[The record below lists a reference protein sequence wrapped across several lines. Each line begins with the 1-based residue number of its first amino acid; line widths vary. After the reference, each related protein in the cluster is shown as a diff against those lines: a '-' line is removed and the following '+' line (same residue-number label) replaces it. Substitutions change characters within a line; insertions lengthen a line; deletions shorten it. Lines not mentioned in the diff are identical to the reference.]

1 MKMTCEAMKV
11 IRETLEMYNLQEK
24 SMQVVFK
31 LPQPQLGQISA
42 VQTYY
47 EPNWA
52 ELGGVDQLLEIFKNC
67 HSRSLKP
74 HNL

>member
-11 IRETLEMYNLQEK
+11 IRETLEMYDLQEK
-24 SMQVVFK
+24 SMQVFLK
-31 LPQPQLGQISA
+31 SSQPQLGQKSA
-42 VQTYY
+42 VQMHYG
-47 EPNWA
+47 PNWA